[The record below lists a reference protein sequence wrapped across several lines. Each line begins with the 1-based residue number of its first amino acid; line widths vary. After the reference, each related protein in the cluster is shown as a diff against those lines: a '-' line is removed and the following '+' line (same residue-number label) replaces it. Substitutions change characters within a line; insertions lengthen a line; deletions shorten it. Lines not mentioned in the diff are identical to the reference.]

1 MDLREKLTKFGADV
15 KDSAEKLTKGAVDGS
30 KKMAEKAKLQNT
42 IRRAESKMNEIYIA
56 MGKKC
61 EEIYGGKNM
70 PEFSG
75 YMAEIADA
83 KAQIA
88 AAKAELGSLDT
99 ASICPNCKKYVTEN
113 QKFCPYCGTK
123 LIESVD
129 AVVVDAESQE

>member
-1 MDLREKLTKFGADV
+1 
-15 KDSAEKLTKGAVDGS
+15 
-30 KKMAEKAKLQNT
+30 
-42 IRRAESKMNEIYIA
+42 IYIA

-61 EEIYGGKNM
+61 EEIYGSKNM

-75 YMAEIADA
+75 YMTEIADA

-99 ASICPNCKKYVTEN
+99 ASVCPNCKKYVMEN

-123 LIESVD
+123 LIETVD
-129 AVVVDAESQE
+129 AVCVDTDSQE

>member
-1 MDLREKLTKFGADV
+1 MGLREELAKFGADV
-15 KDSAEKLTKGAVDGS
+15 KDSAEKLTRGAVDGS

-61 EEIYGGKNM
+61 EEIYGNKNM

-75 YMAEIADA
+75 YMTEIADA

-99 ASICPNCKKYVTEN
+99 ASVCPNCKKYVMEN

-123 LIESVD
+123 LIEAVD
-129 AVVVDAESQE
+129 AVVVDPDTEE